1 MKEDGQNKMEKF
13 FYPRSLV
20 VIGVSVTRL
29 NLGHIIVLNNR
40 QKGYEGNIYG
50 VGREDGNIA
59 GAPVYDSVD
68 KLPEVPDVAII
79 ISPAHT
85 VPDFMEACGRKG
97 IKRIVIESGGFSEYA
112 EGQQT
117 LEKKLLEIAD
127 RYGMRFIGPN
137 CIGTV
142 NFDIKM
148 MMPFGFFPKT
158 PSGGRVAMI
167 VQSGGVG
174 SSYLGEFGDN
184 AIIPGKFAAI
194 GNKLQIDE
202 VDVLEY
208 LLRDEKTDVITM
220 YLEGFKRGRAFFDLA
235 VHSSKPLIIH
245 KSNRSNLT
253 AKIAQ
258 SHTTALSADDSVVDG
273 AFRQA
278 AVIRAEDDIDF
289 ISAVKIIRLPLMKSR
304 RVAVL
309 SRSGGHAVMT
319 VDACAKFGFSLIDFP
334 PAFIENLKTIYNTR
348 VIAHQN
354 PLDLG
359 EIFDYTIFT
368 KILEEALKLPDVDG
382 VLFNHL
388 YIASYE
394 AEMSR
399 DFLSHVSKLVQEYQK
414 PVAMTMVTDAQELVN
429 ISRNQEYPV
438 FTTPLMAAK
447 ALNMSAT
454 YYEEKTARDARGKP
468 VHVDLNVSEIET
480 IKDLCA
486 SEKRIPLTDEAL
498 RIAAAAGIQCVAGVT
513 VHSAKEAERAA
524 LDFPVAVKL
533 LSRDASHKSDVG
545 GVKLNIQNHQE
556 LVQSIQDM
564 DERFKKIT
572 PPPIIDGFLIQKM
585 ADDGVECFVGGRQD
599 PVFGPIVIA
608 GLGGIFLEIFK
619 DTAIRLAPVTKSE
632 ALDML
637 THLRAYPVLQGTRG
651 KKAADL
657 EAFIDIICRVSQ
669 LLVETPE
676 IAEIDLN
683 PVIVHE
689 TGNGVSIVDSR
700 VFFK

>member
-1 MKEDGQNKMEKF
+1 MEKF

-20 VIGVSVTRL
+20 VIGVSITRL

-68 KLPEVPDVAII
+68 KLPEIPDVAII

-117 LEKKLLEIAD
+117 LEKKVLEIAD
-127 RYGMRFIGPN
+127 RYAMRFIGPN
-137 CIGTV
+137 CIGIV

-208 LLRDEKTDVITM
+208 LLSDEKTDVITM

-235 VHSSKPLIIH
+235 VHSHKPLIIH

-258 SHTTALSADDSVVDG
+258 SHTTALSADDSVVDA

-394 AEMSR
+394 GEMSR
-399 DFLSHVSKLVQEYQK
+399 DFLSNVSKLVQQYQK
-414 PVAMTMVTDAQELVN
+414 PVAMTMVTDAQELAN

-454 YYEEKTARDARGKP
+454 YYEEKTARDSRGKP
-468 VHVDLNVSEIET
+468 VHFDLKASEIET
-480 IKDLCA
+480 IKDLCV
-486 SEKRIPLTDEAL
+486 SENRIPLTDEAL
-498 RIAAAAGIQCVAGVT
+498 RIAAAAGIRCITGIT
-513 VHSAKEAERAA
+513 VQSAKEAERAA

-545 GVKLNIQNHQE
+545 GVKLNIRNHGE

-564 DERFKKIT
+564 DEQFKKMI

-585 ADDGVECFVGGRQD
+585 ANDGVECFVGGRQD

-637 THLRAYPVLQGTRG
+637 VQLQSYPVLQGARG
-651 KKAADL
+651 KMKADI
-657 EAFIDIICRVSQ
+657 EAFADVICRVSQ
-669 LLVETPE
+669 LLVKTPE
-676 IAEIDLN
+676 IDEIDLN

-689 TGNGVSIVDSR
+689 TGKGVSIVDSR

>member
-1 MKEDGQNKMEKF
+1 MEKF
-13 FYPRSLV
+13 FYPRSMV
-20 VIGVSVTRL
+20 VIGASVKRL

-40 QKGYEGNIYG
+40 QHGYHGNIYG
-50 VGREDGNIA
+50 VGREEGDIA
-59 GAPVYDSVD
+59 GAPVYDSVE
-68 KLPEVPDVAII
+68 KIPEVPDVAII
-79 ISPAHT
+79 ISPAQT
-85 VPDFMEACGRKG
+85 VPGFMEDCGRKG
-97 IKRIVIESGGFSEYA
+97 IKRIVIESGGFSEYS
-112 EGQQT
+112 EGQNV
-117 LEKKLLEIAD
+117 LEKKVLEIAD
-127 RYGMRFIGPN
+127 RYGIRFIGPN
-137 CIGTV
+137 CIGTI

-158 PSGGRVAMI
+158 AEGGRVAMI

-174 SSYLGEFGDN
+174 GSYLGAFGDN
-184 AIIPGKFAAI
+184 AIVPGKFAAI

-202 VDVLEY
+202 VDVLDY
-208 LLRDEKTDVITM
+208 LLKDEKTDVVAM
-220 YLEGFKRGRAFFDLA
+220 YMEGFKRGRAFFDLA
-235 VHSSKPLIIH
+235 IQSGKPLIVL

-278 AVIRAEDDIDF
+278 AVIRVEDDIDF
-289 ISAVKIIRLPLMKSR
+289 INAVKIVRLPLMKSR

-309 SRSGGHAVMT
+309 SRSGGHAVMS
-319 VDACAKFGFSLIDFP
+319 VDACAKFGFTLVDFP
-334 PAFIENLKTIYNTR
+334 PAFIDNLKTIYNTR

-368 KILEEALKLPDVDG
+368 RILEEALKLPDVDG

-388 YIASYE
+388 YIANYE

-399 DFLSHVSKLVQEYQK
+399 DFLSNVGRLVQQYQK
-414 PVAMTMVTDAQELVN
+414 PVAMTMVTDTQELVN
-429 ISRNQEYPV
+429 ISKNQEYPI

-447 ALNMSAT
+447 ALHMSAT
-454 YYEEKTARDARGKP
+454 YYEDKTAREARGS
-468 VHVDLNVSEIET
+468 HIQSSVDLSAIDAIKERCQSEN
-480 IKDLCA
+480 
-486 SEKRIPLTDEAL
+486 RIPLTDEAL
-498 RIAAAAGIQCVAGVT
+498 QIAAAAGIKSMTGVT
-513 VHSAKEAERAA
+513 VKSAKEAGEAP
-524 LDFPVAVKL
+524 LNFPVAVKL
-533 LSRDASHKSDVG
+533 LSRDASHKSDIG
-545 GVKLNIQNHQE
+545 GVRLNIKNHGE
-556 LVQSIQDM
+556 L
-564 DERFKKIT
+564 KKAISGMKKSLKEMK
-572 PPPIIDGFLIQKM
+572 PRPAIDGFLIQEM
-585 ADDGVECFVGGRQD
+585 SAEGVECFVGGRQD

-637 THLRAYPVLQGTRG
+637 GQLQAYPVLRGARG
-651 KKAADL
+651 KQKAAID
-657 EAFIDIICRVSQ
+657 AFADVICRTAN
-669 LLVETPE
+669 LLAAVPD

-689 TGNGVSIVDSR
+689 QGKGVSIVDCR
-700 VFFK
+700 IFFQ

>member
-1 MKEDGQNKMEKF
+1 MEKF
-13 FYPRSLV
+13 FYPRSIV
-20 VIGVSVTRL
+20 VIGASVTKM

-40 QKGYEGNIYG
+40 ENGYEGNIYG
-50 VGREDGNIA
+50 VGREEGDIA
-59 GAPVYDSVD
+59 GAHVYDSVD
-68 KLPEVPDVAII
+68 KIPEVPDVAII
-79 ISPAHT
+79 ISPAQT
-85 VPDFMEACGRKG
+85 VADFMEACGKKG
-97 IKRIVIESGGFSEYA
+97 IKRIVIESGGFSEYS
-112 EGQQT
+112 EGQNI
-117 LEKKLLEIAD
+117 LEKKILEIAD
-127 RYGMRFIGPN
+127 HYNIRFIGPN

-148 MMPFGFFPKT
+148 MMPFGFFPET

-167 VQSGGVG
+167 VQSGGIG
-174 SSYLGEFGDN
+174 SAYLKEFGDN

-202 VDVLEY
+202 VDVLDY
-208 LLRDEKTDVITM
+208 LIKDEKTDVITM
-220 YLEGFKRGRAFFDLA
+220 YMEGFKRGRAFFNLA
-235 VHSSKPLIIH
+235 LRSDKPIIVQ

-258 SHTTALSADDSVVDG
+258 SHTTALSADDTVVDG
-273 AFRQA
+273 CFRQA

-289 ISAVKIIRLPLMKSR
+289 LNAVKIIRLPLMKSR

-309 SRSGGHAVMT
+309 SRSGGHAVLT
-319 VDACAKFGFSLIDFP
+319 ADACAKFGFSLVDFP
-334 PAFIENLKTIYNTR
+334 PAFIETVKTIYHTR

-388 YIASYE
+388 YVATYE

-399 DFLSHVSKLVQEYQK
+399 DFLSNVGRLVKQYQK
-414 PVAMTMVTDAQELVN
+414 PVAVTVNTDAPELLN
-429 ISRNQEYPV
+429 ISKNQGYPI
-438 FTTPLMAAK
+438 FTSPLIAAK
-447 ALNMSAT
+447 ALDVSAT
-454 YYEEKTARDARGKP
+454 YYEEKTARDARGK
-468 VHVDLNVSEIET
+468 NVPSSINMAAIEK
-480 IKDLCA
+480 IREHCGA
-486 SEKRIPLTDEAL
+486 EKRIPLTDEAL
-498 RIAAAAGIQCVAGVT
+498 QITGDAGIGCVAGVT
-513 VHSAKEAERAA
+513 VKSAKEASKCK
-524 LDFPVAVKL
+524 LNFPVAVKL

-545 GVKLNIQNHQE
+545 GVRLKIQNHKK
-556 LVQSIQDM
+556 LVEAISDM
-564 DERFKKIT
+564 KKVFKKIKPQPT
-572 PPPIIDGFLIQKM
+572 IDGFLIQEM
-585 ADDGVECFVGGRQD
+585 AADGVECFVGGRQD

-619 DTAIRLAPVTKSE
+619 DTSIRLAPVTKNE
-632 ALDML
+632 AMDML
-637 THLRAYPVLQGTRG
+637 KQLQAYPVLQGARG
-651 KKAADL
+651 KMKADID
-657 EAFIDIICRVSQ
+657 AFSDVICRVSQ
-669 LLVETPE
+669 LLTRAQD

-689 TGNGVSIVDSR
+689 KGKGVSIVDSR

>member
-1 MKEDGQNKMEKF
+1 MEKF

-20 VIGVSVTRL
+20 VIGVSITRL

-50 VGREDGNIA
+50 VGREEGNIA

-68 KLPEVPDVAII
+68 KLPEIPDVAII

-85 VPDFMEACGRKG
+85 VPDFMEACGSKG

-117 LEKKLLEIAD
+117 LEKKVLEIAD
-127 RYGMRFIGPN
+127 RYGIRFIGPN
-137 CIGTV
+137 CIGIV

-235 VHSSKPLIIH
+235 VHSHKPLIVH
-245 KSNRSNLT
+245 KYNRSNLT

-258 SHTTALSADDSVVDG
+258 SHTTALSADDSVVDA

-319 VDACAKFGFSLIDFP
+319 VDACAKFGFSLVDFP

-368 KILEEALKLPDVDG
+368 KILEEALKLQDVDG

-394 AEMSR
+394 GEMSR
-399 DFLSHVSKLVQEYQK
+399 DFLSNISKLVQQYQK
-414 PVAMTMVTDAQELVN
+414 PVAMTMVTDAQELAN
-429 ISRNQEYPV
+429 ISMNQEYPV

-454 YYEEKTARDARGKP
+454 YCEEKTARDAKGKT
-468 VHVDLNVSEIET
+468 VHFDIKASEIET

-498 RIAAAAGIQCVAGVT
+498 KIAAAAGIPCITGMT
-513 VHSAKEAERAA
+513 VQSAKEAESAA

-545 GVKLNIQNHQE
+545 GVKLNIRNHGE

-564 DERFKKIT
+564 EEQFKKMI

-585 ADDGVECFVGGRQD
+585 ANDGVECFVGGRQD
-599 PVFGPIVIA
+599 PIFGPIVIA

-619 DTAIRLAPVTKSE
+619 DTAIRLAPVTKNE

-637 THLRAYPVLQGTRG
+637 RQMQAYPVLQGARG
-651 KKAADL
+651 KKIADI
-657 EAFIDIICRVSQ
+657 EALADVICRVSQ
-669 LLVETPE
+669 LLVKVPQ

-683 PVIVHE
+683 PVMVHE
-689 TGNGVSIVDSR
+689 AGKGVSIVDSR